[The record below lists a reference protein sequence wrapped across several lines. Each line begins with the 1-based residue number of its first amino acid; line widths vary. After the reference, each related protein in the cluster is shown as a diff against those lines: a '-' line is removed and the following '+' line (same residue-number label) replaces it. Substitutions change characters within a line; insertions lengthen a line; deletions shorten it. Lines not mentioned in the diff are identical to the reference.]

1 MAQTHVFT
9 IGIPIQS
16 DLKTPP
22 NVKTSELKA
31 AMALVHNHVLGLE
44 PAHSIED
51 LAAALA
57 KLAIAANNENWCIYV
72 P

>member
-1 MAQTHVFT
+1 MPQVNVFA

-16 DLKTPP
+16 DQTTAP
-22 NVKTSELKA
+22 NVTTSDLQA

-44 PAHSIED
+44 AATVDD

-57 KLAIAANNENWCIYV
+57 RLAVAANNENWCIYV